1 MLREKKELYINMERI
16 KKIGIDGKE
25 HTYIVYSEE
34 EIAVKKAKF
43 QKRRAK
49 QMKREDAEKE
59 EQI

>member
-1 MLREKKELYINMERI
+1 MERI
-16 KKIGIDGKE
+16 RKIGIDGKE

-43 QKRRAK
+43 QKRRAE
-49 QMKREDAEKE
+49 QMKREDVEKE